1 MKIEEILAVK
11 LLEFERRLRF
21 VQTGKSV
28 ATFLCIGLSAYL
40 CLCILDKFVSLPL
53 NWPALFLAVCGLST
67 ASGFF
72 VGRFRRISPLSVAC
86 RVDEALS
93 LQERVSTAWE
103 YRSEGRSNELVPLL
117 IKDAVRCLQEV
128 KPRKVFPH
136 QWLKRGRYVAYL
148 LIGIFLVSSF
158 SHLFPFPFEDAA
170 PPSSLRE
177 EGRSLMRS
185 AERLMEK
192 RPEALRRASSLT
204 RQMRQLGEEM
214 YQRKLEEEQALQA
227 YSSLE
232 SKITQ
237 ELKMTQAELLEKL
250 KSLEEGKWE
259 SVDEEK
265 LSQIKEALQ
274 KKEYGKAKDLLEQM
288 SKEGKGKE
296 GEELLSYAEELE
308 SLSKMRKLVRE
319 GRQRLKE
326 GSGKEKEEKLAR
338 MTKSE
343 EESALKGDKKNEGHS
358 LAQEEGFVLGQG
370 LAEGPSPFP
379 GRSPSFRVG
388 EEEEFEVDEEGRL
401 VKVKGQLEQ
410 GSFLMSLLRDISR
423 SPEKG
428 GSSTKQAL
436 ISYGEMMINKLAG
449 EKIPLSYK
457 EQVKR
462 YFSSLEP
469 K

>member
-28 ATFLCIGLSAYL
+28 ATFLCIGLGAYL

-53 NWPALFLAVCGLST
+53 NWPALFLAVCGLGT

-117 IKDAVRCLQEV
+117 IKNAVRCLQEV
-128 KPRKVFPH
+128 KPSKVFPH

-148 LIGIFLVSSF
+148 LIGIFLVSY
-158 SHLFPFPFEDAA
+158 LFPFPFEGAA

-192 RPEALRRASSLT
+192 RPEALRRASSLA

-232 SKITQ
+232 SKIAQ

-250 KSLEEGKWE
+250 KSLEKGKWE

-274 KKEYGKAKDLLEQM
+274 KEEYGKAKDLLEQM

-296 GEELLSYAEELE
+296 GEELLSYAKELE

-319 GRQRLKE
+319 GHQRLKE

-338 MTKSE
+338 ITKSE
-343 EESALKGDKKNEGHS
+343 EESALKGNEKNEAHS
-358 LAQEEGFVLGQG
+358 LAQEEGFELGQG
-370 LAEGPSPFP
+370 LAEGSSPFP

>member
-1 MKIEEILAVK
+1 
-11 LLEFERRLRF
+11 
-21 VQTGKSV
+21 
-28 ATFLCIGLSAYL
+28 
-40 CLCILDKFVSLPL
+40 
-53 NWPALFLAVCGLST
+53 
-67 ASGFF
+67 
-72 VGRFRRISPLSVAC
+72 
-86 RVDEALS
+86 
-93 LQERVSTAWE
+93 
-103 YRSEGRSNELVPLL
+103 
-117 IKDAVRCLQEV
+117 
-128 KPRKVFPH
+128 
-136 QWLKRGRYVAYL
+136 
-148 LIGIFLVSSF
+148 
-158 SHLFPFPFEDAA
+158 
-170 PPSSLRE
+170 
-177 EGRSLMRS
+177 
-185 AERLMEK
+185 
-192 RPEALRRASSLT
+192 
-204 RQMRQLGEEM
+204 M

-237 ELKMTQAELLEKL
+237 ELKMTQAELLERL

-274 KKEYGKAKDLLEQM
+274 KEEYGKAKDLLEQV
-288 SKEGKGKE
+288 SKEGRGKE
-296 GEELLSYAEELE
+296 GEELLSYAKELE

-338 MTKSE
+338 MAESE
-343 EESALKGDKKNEGHS
+343 GKPALKGDEKNEGHS
-358 LAQEEGFVLGQG
+358 LAQEEGFELGQG